1 MTSIGKKFSFA
12 SMAGTLPAD
21 TFDVVSFTG
30 AEGLS
35 KLYHFDVTLVSDND
49 AIDLESVI
57 QSRAALSILRD
68 DGNIVFNGMLSAFEQ
83 METAQGLTQYRA
95 VLTPAFW
102 RLTLTY
108 HNQIF
113 LDKTIPQIIEAALQ
127 DGGLTSLDY
136 ELRLT
141 GQYQP
146 HEYICQYNES
156 HFNFI
161 SRLMEREGIY
171 YYFEQGAESEKLII
185 TDTAL
190 LHSVMAEGKK
200 VYYTQ
205 TSGLD
210 EASREEVVKSL
221 VCSQKMLPAKVL
233 LKDYNYRKPS
243 LELSVEHVVS
253 ERGFGDV
260 FIYGE
265 HFSTPEEGA
274 QLAKM
279 RAEALTCRARLFQGE
294 SLIPYLRPGYLVE
307 LVGHNR
313 ADFND
318 TYLTT
323 DLAHY
328 GDQTFLF
335 TSGLGTVGS
344 TRERSSSYHNS
355 FTAISS
361 SSQFRPE
368 RITEKPRIPGTMN
381 AHIDAAGSGQYA
393 EVDNQGRYK
402 VTLPFDLNNA
412 MGGKASSWLR
422 MAQPYAGENHGM
434 HFPLHKGTEVLL
446 TFIDGDPDRPIIA
459 AAVPNPITPSPI
471 NSANATQSRITTAG
485 GNKLHLEDQQGGER
499 ILLHTP
505 KQNSWIRM
513 GTQNAPA
520 PALGSSEEEDTSTD
534 DDADD
539 GIKVSTTGSFELES
553 TTSNSITMGEEMSIV
568 LGSAYNVQVGTETS
582 IMVGGAVDMSLGLLL
597 EGSLGSHVEYCDG
610 HWYTD
615 SRENEL
621 VGRKSV
627 EIKAGATS
635 TKLNVLMGLM
645 FGLAALDTLAVG
657 LVSGL
662 DDKLEEDKKEQNY
675 FAGFS
680 DAAYIV
686 ALAILDII
694 VITDKMGVKFP
705 SEIVLDAHSTEVTSP
720 YLHLETKKGPLAL
733 AVDKAITFKNALANP
748 AVDVL
753 QKADDAIQLAKD
765 ALNLTKEGNII
776 LEAFLN
782 IENTAN
788 GKISNEAKV
797 GGISNEA
804 LAGGITNKATAGGI
818 TNEATSGGIT
828 NTAAAGG
835 ITNTAA
841 TGGITNT
848 ADTGNITSTATAGN
862 IELTAVASKLTM
874 NANQVKLN
882 TSGDMAKL
890 DLNTNQCSVTANT
903 GNFQFLTSVSIQAG
917 AVIKLQ

>member
-12 SMAGTLPAD
+12 SMAGTLATD

-30 AEGLS
+30 TEGLS

-57 QSRAALSILRD
+57 QSRAALTILRD
-68 DGNIVFNGMLSAFEQ
+68 DGNIVFNGVLSAFEQ

-102 RLTLTY
+102 RQTLTY

-141 GQYQP
+141 GQYQS

-156 HFNFI
+156 HLNFI

-210 EASREEVVKSL
+210 ETSREEVVKSL
-221 VCSQKMLPAKVL
+221 VCSQKMLPARVL

-294 SLIPYLRPGYLVE
+294 SLIPYLRPGYLFQ

-323 DLAHY
+323 DLTHH

-335 TSGLGTVGS
+335 TSGLGVAGS
-344 TRERSSSYHNS
+344 TRERSSSYRNS

-368 RITEKPRIPGTMN
+368 RVTEKPRIPGTMN

-393 EVDNQGRYK
+393 EIDDQGRYK
-402 VTLPFDLNNA
+402 VVLPFDLNSA
-412 MGGKASSWLR
+412 KDGKASSWLR

-485 GNKLHLEDQQGGER
+485 GNKLHIEDQQGGER

-505 KQNSWIRM
+505 KENSWIRM
-513 GTQNAPA
+513 GTPNDP
-520 PALGSSEEEDTSTD
+520 PPSPPGKKKS
-534 DDADD
+534 
-539 GIKVSTTGSFELES
+539 GIKAHTTGTFERES
-553 TTSNSITMGEEMSIV
+553 ATSNSITMGEEMSIV
-568 LGSAYNVQVGTETS
+568 LGSSYNVQVGTETS
-582 IMVGGAVDMSLGLLL
+582 IMAGGTVDMSLGLMV
-597 EGSLGSHVEYCDG
+597 EGFLGSHVEYSDG
-610 HWYTD
+610 WCYTD

-645 FGLAALDTLAVG
+645 FALAALDTLAVG
-657 LVSGL
+657 LVSQF
-662 DDKLEEDKKEQNY
+662 DDKLAGDKEENKQEQQL
-675 FAGFS
+675 FTGIS
-680 DAAYIV
+680 DAAYAGV
-686 ALAILDII
+686 LLILDLIL
-694 VITDKMGVKFP
+694 VFDKIGLKFP
-705 SEIVLDAHSTEVTSP
+705 SEIKLDAYSTKVTSP
-720 YLHLETKKGPLAL
+720 YLQLETTGQLKVAL
-733 AVDKAITFKNALANP
+733 DTATKNHTNLVSASAAAEEILKASEAMKTA
-748 AVDVL
+748 
-753 QKADDAIQLAKD
+753 QD
-765 ALNLTKEGNII
+765 ALNNHANDGNII
-776 LEAFLN
+776 LKASLN
-782 IENTAN
+782 IKNTAN
-788 GKISNEAKV
+788 GTISNTA
-797 GGISNEA
+797 GLGISNEA
-804 LAGGITNKATAGGI
+804 TAGGITNKA
-818 TNEATSGGIT
+818 E
-828 NTAAAGG
+828 AGG
-835 ITNTAA
+835 ITNTADVA
-841 TGGITNT
+841 NITNT
-848 ADTGNITSTATAGN
+848 AKEGNITNTAKLGISNETTGNITNKGDVNNLTAT
-862 IELTAVASKLTM
+862 TS
-874 NANQVKLN
+874 LN
-882 TSGDMAKL
+882 
-890 DLNTNQCSVTANT
+890 
-903 GNFQFLTSVSIQAG
+903 LTSNDAVSVKGVSIQMKATG
-917 AVIKLQ
+917 VVGMEATTTLKISSKGVATIDGEVIKIA

>member
-1 MTSIGKKFSFA
+1 MTSIGKKFSFV
-12 SMAGTLPAD
+12 SKAGTLATD

-30 AEGLS
+30 TEGLS

-49 AIDLESVI
+49 GIDLEGVI

-83 METAQGLTQYRA
+83 METAQGLTHYRA

-102 RLTLTY
+102 RQTLTH

-156 HFNFI
+156 HFSFI

-171 YYFEQGAESEKLII
+171 YYFEQGAECEKLII

-190 LHSVMAEGKK
+190 LHSVMAEGTKMF
-200 VYYTQ
+200 YSQ
-205 TSGLD
+205 PSGLD

-279 RAEALTCRARLFQGE
+279 RAEALMCRARLFQGE
-294 SLIPYLRPGYLVE
+294 SLIPYLRPGYLFQ
-307 LVGHNR
+307 LAGHNR

-323 DLAHY
+323 DLTHN

-335 TSGLGTVGS
+335 TSGLGVAGS
-344 TRERSSSYHNS
+344 SRERFSAYHNS

-368 RITEKPRIPGTMN
+368 RVTEKPRVPGTMN

-402 VTLPFDLNNA
+402 VVLPFDLNNT

-446 TFIDGDPDRPIIA
+446 TFVDGDPDRPIIA
-459 AAVPNPITPSPI
+459 AAVPNPITPSPV

-485 GNKLHLEDQQGGER
+485 GNKLHMEDQQGSEGM
-499 ILLHTP
+499 LLQTP
-505 KQNSWIRM
+505 KSNTSFRLGLVSETSETEPPTNQELQNQINEINTELETEKSEQEEEEANSGVSIYTGAGIEITSAWENSLTLGECTEVTVGIANDIM
-513 GTQNAPA
+513 
-520 PALGSSEEEDTSTD
+520 LGS
-534 DDADD
+534 
-539 GIKVSTTGSFELES
+539 
-553 TTSNSITMGEEMSIV
+553 
-568 LGSAYNVQVGTETS
+568 ETS
-582 IMVGGAVDMSLGLLL
+582 ITAGSAMEVFLGTKMDMTVANTVDLYWGDVYSICKDNELTGQNSVLVKAGGTSPPIWAAATAMLALTAATTVAAAAMGKASKANTATITSINEILMALDVALSLYANSALCKAADKVLYNSTIELGTTGI
-597 EGSLGSHVEYCDG
+597 EEKVTAGNIEQKVSLGSIEQVVITGNIEQTVTTGDIQMEV
-610 HWYTD
+610 D
-615 SRENEL
+615 
-621 VGRKSV
+621 
-627 EIKAGATS
+627 AGKI
-635 TKLNVLMGLM
+635 KLNVG
-645 FGLAALDTLAVG
+645 
-657 LVSGL
+657 
-662 DDKLEEDKKEQNY
+662 
-675 FAGFS
+675 
-680 DAAYIV
+680 
-686 ALAILDII
+686 
-694 VITDKMGVKFP
+694 
-705 SEIVLDAHSTEVTSP
+705 
-720 YLHLETKKGPLAL
+720 
-733 AVDKAITFKNALANP
+733 
-748 AVDVL
+748 
-753 QKADDAIQLAKD
+753 
-765 ALNLTKEGNII
+765 EGNVTQRVI
-776 LEAFLN
+776 
-782 IENTAN
+782 
-788 GKISNEAKV
+788 
-797 GGISNEA
+797 
-804 LAGGITNKATAGGI
+804 
-818 TNEATSGGIT
+818 
-828 NTAAAGG
+828 
-835 ITNTAA
+835 
-841 TGGITNT
+841 
-848 ADTGNITSTATAGN
+848 TGNIGQNVTTGDIDQTVTTGNIEQEVITGNIEQKVTTGNIKQTVVAGN
-862 IELTAVASKLTM
+862 IELTAAASKLTM
-874 NANQVKLN
+874 NADQVKLN
-882 TSGDMAKL
+882 TTGDFAKL
-890 DLNTNQCSVTANT
+890 DLNTNQCTVSANT
-903 GNFQFLTSVSIQAG
+903 GNFQFLSSVSIQAG
-917 AVIKLQ
+917 AIIKLQ

>member
-49 AIDLESVI
+49 VIDLESVI

-102 RLTLTY
+102 RLSLTY

-156 HFNFI
+156 HHSFI

-294 SLIPYLRPGYLVE
+294 SLIPYLRPGYLFQ

-323 DLAHY
+323 DLTHS

-335 TSGLGTVGS
+335 TSGMGVAGS

-402 VTLPFDLNNA
+402 VTLPFDLNSA

-485 GNKLHLEDQQGGER
+485 GNKLHLEDQQGSEGM
-499 ILLHTP
+499 LLQTP
-505 KQNSWIRM
+505 KSNTSFR
-513 GTQNAPA
+513 
-520 PALGSSEEEDTSTD
+520 LGLVSATSEAEPPTNQELQDQINEINTELETEKTKQEEEDAKQEEEEANSGVSIYTGAGIEITS
-534 DDADD
+534 AW
-539 GIKVSTTGSFELES
+539 E
-553 TTSNSITMGEEMSIV
+553 NSLTFGECTEVTIGAANEI
-568 LGSAYNVQVGTETS
+568 LLGTETS
-582 IMVGGAVDMSLGLLL
+582 ITAGAAMEIFLGTKMDLTS
-597 EGSLGSHVEYCDG
+597 GNTVEYYNGDVC
-610 HWYTD
+610 TICA
-615 SRENEL
+615 ENEL
-621 VGRKSV
+621 TGQKSVLIKAGGASPAIAGSVAAILVLTAASSALATAMGKASKASATEITVVNETILAINTLLCRCANSSVFKAAEKLTYASTIELDLTEIEIKSPGV
-627 EIKAGATS
+627 EIKS
-635 TKLNVLMGLM
+635 I
-645 FGLAALDTLAVG
+645 
-657 LVSGL
+657 L
-662 DDKLEEDKKEQNY
+662 DDVTIK
-675 FAGFS
+675 GTS
-680 DAAYIV
+680 DV
-686 ALAILDII
+686 N
-694 VITDKMGVKFP
+694 ITGLLGLNMKSVTNDVM
-705 SEIVLDAHSTEVTSP
+705 LDAGKNLLCT
-720 YLHLETKKGPLAL
+720 AL
-733 AVDKAITFKNALANP
+733 
-748 AVDVL
+748 
-753 QKADDAIQLAKD
+753 
-765 ALNLTKEGNII
+765 
-776 LEAFLN
+776 
-782 IENTAN
+782 
-788 GKISNEAKV
+788 GKISNTAGLDLLNESTAGNLTNKASV
-797 GGISNEA
+797 NLVNEGIVN
-804 LAGGITNKATAGGI
+804 ITNKGATNNLTATNALSLKSETGAI
-818 TNEATSGGIT
+818 TVD
-828 NTAAAGG
+828 AAAS
-835 ITNTAA
+835 ITMNSSKTTIEAWGDVDINGA
-841 TGGITNT
+841 TGVCING
-848 ADTGNITSTATAGN
+848 A
-862 IELTAVASKLTM
+862 L
-874 NANQVKLN
+874 VKL
-882 TSGDMAKL
+882 G
-890 DLNTNQCSVTANT
+890 
-903 GNFQFLTSVSIQAG
+903 
-917 AVIKLQ
+917 

>member
-1 MTSIGKKFSFA
+1 MTSIGKKFGFA
-12 SMAGTLPAD
+12 SKAGTLPAD

-49 AIDLESVI
+49 VIDLESVI

-95 VLTPAFW
+95 VLAPAFW

-156 HFNFI
+156 HHNFI

-294 SLIPYLRPGYLVE
+294 SLIPYLRPGYLFQ

-323 DLAHY
+323 DLTHS

-335 TSGLGTVGS
+335 TSGLGVTGS

-402 VTLPFDLNNA
+402 VTLPFDLNSA

-520 PALGSSEEEDTSTD
+520 PALGSSEEKDADTSTD

-680 DAAYIV
+680 DAAYVV

-720 YLHLETKKGPLAL
+720 YLHLETKQGPLAAAVAEATTNKVITL
-733 AVDKAITFKNALANP
+733 ALVNP
-748 AVDVL
+748 AVDAL
-753 QKADDAIQLAKD
+753 QKAEDALQLAKN
-765 ALNLTKEGNII
+765 ALSASQEGNII

-788 GKISNEAKV
+788 GKISNEAKI
-797 GGISNEA
+797 GGITNEA
-804 LAGGITNKATAGGI
+804 LAGGITNKAK
-818 TNEATSGGIT
+818 
-828 NTAAAGG
+828 AGG
-835 ITNTAA
+835 ITNTA
-841 TGGITNT
+841 
-848 ADTGNITSTATAGN
+848 DLENITSTAIAGN
-862 IELTAVASKLTM
+862 ITNKAGAKLT
-874 NANQVKLN
+874 NE
-882 TSGDMAKL
+882 G
-890 DLNTNQCSVTANT
+890 TAEITNT
-903 GNFQFLTSVSIQAG
+903 GAVNNLTGTTSLNMKSDGAVSVKGFSIKMEATGVVGVQATTTLEIKSQGAATIDG
-917 AVIKLQ
+917 AVIKVG

>member
-1 MTSIGKKFSFA
+1 MTSIGNKFSFT
-12 SMAGTLPAD
+12 SMAATLPAD

-35 KLYHFDVTLVSDND
+35 KLYHFDVTLVADND

-57 QSRAALSILRD
+57 QSRAALTILRD

-83 METAQGLTQYRA
+83 METAQGLTQYRT

-102 RLTLTY
+102 RQTLTH

-141 GQYQP
+141 GQYQS

-156 HFNFI
+156 HFSFI

-265 HFSTPEEGA
+265 HFSTPEEGT
-274 QLAKM
+274 QLAKI

-294 SLIPYLRPGYLVE
+294 SLIPFLRPGYLFQ

-323 DLAHY
+323 DLTHN

-335 TSGLGTVGS
+335 TSGLDVTGS

-368 RITEKPRIPGTMN
+368 RVTEKPRVPGTMN

-393 EVDNQGRYK
+393 EVDDQGRYK
-402 VTLPFDLNNA
+402 VILPFDLNSA

-459 AAVPNPITPSPI
+459 AAVPNPITPSPV
-471 NSANATQSRITTAG
+471 NSSNSTQSRITTAG
-485 GNKLHLEDQQGGER
+485 GNKLHMEDQQGSEGM
-499 ILLHTP
+499 LLQTP
-505 KQNSWIRM
+505 KSNTSFRLGLVSETSETEPPTNKELQDQINDIKTDQAEEEANSGVSIYTGAGIEITSAWENSLTLGECTEVTVGIANDIM
-513 GTQNAPA
+513 
-520 PALGSSEEEDTSTD
+520 LGS
-534 DDADD
+534 
-539 GIKVSTTGSFELES
+539 
-553 TTSNSITMGEEMSIV
+553 
-568 LGSAYNVQVGTETS
+568 ETS
-582 IMVGGAVDMSLGLLL
+582 ITAGSAMEVFLGTKMDMTIANTVDLYWGNVYSICKNNELTGQNSVLVKAGGASPPIWV
-597 EGSLGSHVEYCDG
+597 
-610 HWYTD
+610 
-615 SRENEL
+615 
-621 VGRKSV
+621 
-627 EIKAGATS
+627 AATA
-635 TKLNVLMGLM
+635 M
-645 FGLAALDTLAVG
+645 
-657 LVSGL
+657 
-662 DDKLEEDKKEQNY
+662 
-675 FAGFS
+675 
-680 DAAYIV
+680 
-686 ALAILDII
+686 
-694 VITDKMGVKFP
+694 
-705 SEIVLDAHSTEVTSP
+705 
-720 YLHLETKKGPLAL
+720 LAL
-733 AVDKAITFKNALANP
+733 
-748 AVDVL
+748 
-753 QKADDAIQLAKD
+753 
-765 ALNLTKEGNII
+765 
-776 LEAFLN
+776 
-782 IENTAN
+782 
-788 GKISNEAKV
+788 
-797 GGISNEA
+797 
-804 LAGGITNKATAGGI
+804 
-818 TNEATSGGIT
+818 
-828 NTAAAGG
+828 
-835 ITNTAA
+835 TAA
-841 TGGITNT
+841 TTVAAAAMGKASKANT
-848 ADTGNITSTATAGN
+848 ATITTVNEVLMALDVALSLYANSALCKIADKVLYNATIELDTTGIEEKVTLGSIEQAVVTGNIEQNVTLGSIEQAVVTGNIEQNVDVGNIEQKIVAGNIEQEVTTGNITLNVAAGDIKLDVDIGNIKSAITDGTAGCKVLN
-862 IELTAVASKLTM
+862 GTLTNEVVNGSLTNSVAVGTLTNKAPTVIMGTTGNAAKVELA
-874 NANQVKLN
+874 ANVCN
-882 TSGDMAKL
+882 
-890 DLNTNQCSVTANT
+890 VTANT
-903 GNFQFLTSVSIQAG
+903 GNFSFLTAVQIQAG
-917 AVIKLQ
+917 AIIKLQ

>member
-49 AIDLESVI
+49 VIDLESVI

-83 METAQGLTQYRA
+83 METAQGRTHYRA

-146 HEYICQYNES
+146 HEYICQYNEC
-156 HFNFI
+156 HHNFI

-171 YYFEQGAESEKLII
+171 YYFEQGAQSEKLIV

-294 SLIPYLRPGYLVE
+294 SLIPYLRPGYLFQ

-323 DLAHY
+323 DLTHS

-335 TSGLGTVGS
+335 TSGMGVAGS

-402 VTLPFDLNNA
+402 VTLPFDLNSA

-485 GNKLHLEDQQGGER
+485 GNKLHMEDQQGSEGMLLKTPKSNTSFRLGLVSATTETEPPTNQELQNQINEINTELETEKTKQEEKDAKQEEEEANSGVSIYTGAGIEITSAWENSLTLGECTEVTIGAAND
-499 ILLHTP
+499 ILL
-505 KQNSWIRM
+505 
-513 GTQNAPA
+513 
-520 PALGSSEEEDTSTD
+520 
-534 DDADD
+534 
-539 GIKVSTTGSFELES
+539 
-553 TTSNSITMGEEMSIV
+553 
-568 LGSAYNVQVGTETS
+568 GTETS
-582 IMVGGAVDMSLGLLL
+582 ITAGAAMEIFLGTKMDLTS
-597 EGSLGSHVEYCDG
+597 GNTVEYYNGDVC
-610 HWYTD
+610 TICA
-615 SRENEL
+615 ENEL
-621 VGRKSV
+621 TGQKSVLIKAGGASPAIAGSVAAILVLTAASSALATAMGKASKASATEITVVNETILAINTLLCMCANSSVFKAAEKLTYASTIEMGLTEIEIKSPGV
-627 EIKAGATS
+627 EIKS
-635 TKLNVLMGLM
+635 I
-645 FGLAALDTLAVG
+645 
-657 LVSGL
+657 L
-662 DDKLEEDKKEQNY
+662 DDVTIK
-675 FAGFS
+675 GTS
-680 DAAYIV
+680 DVNITGLLGLNMKSV
-686 ALAILDII
+686 AND
-694 VITDKMGVKFP
+694 VM
-705 SEIVLDAHSTEVTSP
+705 LDAGKNLLCT
-720 YLHLETKKGPLAL
+720 AL
-733 AVDKAITFKNALANP
+733 
-748 AVDVL
+748 
-753 QKADDAIQLAKD
+753 
-765 ALNLTKEGNII
+765 
-776 LEAFLN
+776 
-782 IENTAN
+782 
-788 GKISNEAKV
+788 GKISNTAGLDLLNESTAGNLTNKASV
-797 GGISNEA
+797 NLVNEGIVN
-804 LAGGITNKATAGGI
+804 ITNKGATNNLTATNALSLKSEAGAI
-818 TNEATSGGIT
+818 TVD
-828 NTAAAGG
+828 AAAS
-835 ITNTAA
+835 ITMNSSKTTIEAWGDVDINGA
-841 TGGITNT
+841 TGVCING
-848 ADTGNITSTATAGN
+848 A
-862 IELTAVASKLTM
+862 L
-874 NANQVKLN
+874 VKL
-882 TSGDMAKL
+882 G
-890 DLNTNQCSVTANT
+890 
-903 GNFQFLTSVSIQAG
+903 
-917 AVIKLQ
+917 

>member
-1 MTSIGKKFSFA
+1 MMSIGKKFSFA
-12 SMAGTLPAD
+12 SKAGTLPAD

-30 AEGLS
+30 TEGLS

-57 QSRAALSILRD
+57 QSRAALTILRD

-102 RLTLTY
+102 RQTLTY

-156 HFNFI
+156 HFSFI

-171 YYFEQGAESEKLII
+171 YYFEQGAESEKLIL

-200 VYYTQ
+200 VSYTQ

-294 SLIPYLRPGYLVE
+294 SLIPYLRPGYLFQ

-323 DLAHY
+323 DLVHN

-335 TSGLGTVGS
+335 TSGLGAVGS

-368 RITEKPRIPGTMN
+368 RVTEKPRIPGTMN

-402 VTLPFDLNNA
+402 VILPFDLNSA

-471 NSANATQSRITTAG
+471 TSSNSTQSRITTAG
-485 GNKLHLEDQQGGER
+485 GNKLHMEDQQGGER

-505 KQNSWIRM
+505 QKNTWIRM
-513 GTQNAPA
+513 GTPNDPEGEPPPSQ
-520 PALGSSEEEDTSTD
+520 EEINQEQEKTNKELENKIKELEDES
-534 DDADD
+534 ANS
-539 GIKVSTTGSFELES
+539 GIKLSSTAGFEVECAFENKLV
-553 TTSNSITMGEEMSIV
+553 MGEQTELTIGSKNDV
-568 LGSAYNVQVGTETS
+568 LLGTETAIKLAS
-582 IMVGGAVDMSLGLLL
+582 ALEVFLGVKADATIGTKI
-597 EGSLGSHVEYCDG
+597 EMGRGSVYSNFK
-610 HWYTD
+610 
-615 SRENEL
+615 ENEL
-621 VGRKSV
+621 VGSKKV
-627 EIKAGATS
+627 GIKAGGASPATIAAMTAMFIAS
-635 TKLNVLMGLM
+635 AANTALVAGMGISQKGNTGSKAAVVTADI
-645 FGLAALDTLAVG
+645 GLTAIIAAI
-657 LVSGL
+657 SGL
-662 DDKLEEDKKEQNY
+662 IASGTLSLAE
-675 FAGFS
+675 AI
-680 DAAYIV
+680 AYASSIE
-686 ALAILDII
+686 LDI
-694 VITDKMGVKFP
+694 
-705 SEIVLDAHSTEVTSP
+705 SEIEMKSP
-720 YLHLETKKGPLAL
+720 KIKMEAL
-733 AVDKAITFKNALANP
+733 
-748 AVDVL
+748 
-753 QKADDAIQLAKD
+753 
-765 ALNLTKEGNII
+765 LT
-776 LEAFLN
+776 
-782 IENTAN
+782 
-788 GKISNEAKV
+788 
-797 GGISNEA
+797 GISMTA
-804 LAGGITNKATAGGI
+804 VAGGIKSTAT
-818 TNEATSGGIT
+818 
-828 NTAAAGG
+828 AGG

-841 TGGITNT
+841 VGGITNT
-848 ADTGNITSTATAGN
+848 ATAGDISNTAAAGGISNTATTSITNTTPVVTNTVSTSVTTTAPIVSTTATTSITSTAPTVSMGTTGN
-862 IELTAVASKLTM
+862 AAKVELA
-874 NANQVKLN
+874 ANVCN
-882 TSGDMAKL
+882 
-890 DLNTNQCSVTANT
+890 VTGNT
-903 GNFQFLTSVSIQAG
+903 GTFSFLTSVQILAG
-917 AVIKLQ
+917 AIIKLQ

>member
-12 SMAGTLPAD
+12 SKAGTLAAD

-30 AEGLS
+30 TEGLS

-49 AIDLESVI
+49 AIDLEGVI
-57 QSRAALSILRD
+57 QSRAVLTILRD
-68 DGNIVFNGMLSAFEQ
+68 DGNIVFNGVLSAFGQ

-102 RLTLTY
+102 RQTLTY

-156 HFNFI
+156 HHNFV
-161 SRLMEREGIY
+161 SRLMERKGIY
-171 YYFEQGAESEKLII
+171 YYFEQGAESEKLIL

-210 EASREEVVKSL
+210 EASREEVVKSV

-274 QLAKM
+274 QLAKI

-294 SLIPYLRPGYLVE
+294 SLIPYLRPGYLFQM
-307 LVGHNR
+307 VGHNR

-323 DLAHY
+323 DLTHN

-335 TSGLGTVGS
+335 TSGLGVAGS
-344 TRERSSSYHNS
+344 TRERSSSYRNS

-368 RITEKPRIPGTMN
+368 RVTEKPRIPGTMN

-393 EVDNQGRYK
+393 EVDDQGRYK
-402 VTLPFDLNNA
+402 VILPFDLNSA
-412 MGGKASSWLR
+412 MGGKGSSWLR

-459 AAVPNPITPSPI
+459 SAVPNPITPSPI

-485 GNKLHLEDQQGGER
+485 GNKLHMEDQQGSEGMLLQTPKSNTSFRLGLVSETEPPTNQELQDQINEINTELATEKTTQEAEDAKEKEEAANSGVSIYTGAGIEITSSWENSLTLGECTEVTIGMAND
-499 ILLHTP
+499 ILL
-505 KQNSWIRM
+505 
-513 GTQNAPA
+513 
-520 PALGSSEEEDTSTD
+520 
-534 DDADD
+534 
-539 GIKVSTTGSFELES
+539 
-553 TTSNSITMGEEMSIV
+553 
-568 LGSAYNVQVGTETS
+568 GTETS
-582 IMVGGAVDMSLGLLL
+582 ITVGAAMEIFLGTKMDLTA
-597 EGSLGSHVEYCDG
+597 GNTVEYYNGDVCTICAD
-610 HWYTD
+610 
-615 SRENEL
+615 NEL
-621 VGRKSV
+621 TGQKSV
-627 EIKAGATS
+627 LIKAGGESPAIAASVAGILALTAASTAIATAMGKASKAS
-635 TKLNVLMGLM
+635 TAKITTFNEIILGINTLLCIYANSTVFKAAEKLTYASTIEMGLTEIEIKSPEIKM
-645 FGLAALDTLAVG
+645 EAL
-657 LVSGL
+657 
-662 DDKLEEDKKEQNY
+662 
-675 FAGFS
+675 
-680 DAAYIV
+680 
-686 ALAILDII
+686 
-694 VITDKMGVKFP
+694 
-705 SEIVLDAHSTEVTSP
+705 
-720 YLHLETKKGPLAL
+720 
-733 AVDKAITFKNALANP
+733 
-748 AVDVL
+748 
-753 QKADDAIQLAKD
+753 
-765 ALNLTKEGNII
+765 LT
-776 LEAFLN
+776 
-782 IENTAN
+782 
-788 GKISNEAKV
+788 
-797 GGISNEA
+797 GISMTA
-804 LAGGITNKATAGGI
+804 LAGGIESTATLGGITNTATAGGI
-818 TNEATSGGIT
+818 TN
-828 NTAAAGG
+828 NVVAGG
-835 ITNTAA
+835 ITNNVGAGGIANTAA
-841 TGGITNT
+841 TEDITNT
-848 ADTGNITSTATAGN
+848 ATMGDIVNTASFGNMTNSAIMGSMTNTA
-862 IELTAVASKLTM
+862 E
-874 NANQVKLN
+874 
-882 TSGDMAKL
+882 
-890 DLNTNQCSVTANT
+890 SVTNKAFTNLVNEGVATITNKGAVNNLT
-903 GNFQFLTSVSIQAG
+903 GTTEVKVSAPSVSIDGTATVTITAAG
-917 AVIKLQ
+917 VVKLG

>member
-1 MTSIGKKFSFA
+1 
-12 SMAGTLPAD
+12 MAGTLAAD

-49 AIDLESVI
+49 VIDLESVI

-83 METAQGLTQYRA
+83 METAQGRTQYRA

-156 HFNFI
+156 HHNFV
-161 SRLMEREGIY
+161 SRLIEREGIY

-190 LHSVMAEGKK
+190 LHSVMAEGTKM
-200 VYYTQ
+200 YYSQ
-205 TSGLD
+205 PSGLD
-210 EASREEVVKSL
+210 ESSREEVVKSL

-294 SLIPYLRPGYLVE
+294 SLIPYLRPGYLFQ

-323 DLAHY
+323 DLTHS

-335 TSGLGTVGS
+335 TSGLGTDGS

-402 VTLPFDLNNA
+402 VTLPFDLNSA

-459 AAVPNPITPSPI
+459 SAVPNPLNPSPVT
-471 NSANATQSRITTAG
+471 SENATQSRITTAG
-485 GNKLHLEDQQGGER
+485 GNKIHIEDQKDGER
-499 ILLHTP
+499 ILLQTP
-505 KQNSWIRM
+505 KNNSWIRM
-513 GTQNAPA
+513 GTPNDPPPENHKTQDEINKAVEDMEEESANAGIKLSSTA
-520 PALGSSEEEDTSTD
+520 GFETEVAFENKLVMGETTEIVIGSSNE
-534 DDADD
+534 
-539 GIKVSTTGSFELES
+539 
-553 TTSNSITMGEEMSIV
+553 V
-568 LGSAYNVQVGTETS
+568 LFGTETAIKVAS
-582 IMVGGAVDMSLGLLL
+582 ALELFLGVKADATVGSKI
-597 EGSLGSHVEYCDG
+597 EYG
-610 HWYTD
+610 RGKVL
-615 SRENEL
+615 SNFNENEL
-621 VGRKSV
+621 VGNKKV
-627 EIKAGATS
+627 EIRAGGTCAPVEGAMAA
-635 TKLNVLMGLM
+635 LLVLGAANTA
-645 FGLAALDTLAVG
+645 LAAL
-657 LVSGL
+657 
-662 DDKLEEDKKEQNY
+662 N
-675 FAGFS
+675 
-680 DAAYIV
+680 
-686 ALAILDII
+686 
-694 VITDKMGVKFP
+694 
-705 SEIVLDAHSTEVTSP
+705 
-720 YLHLETKKGPLAL
+720 
-733 AVDKAITFKNALANP
+733 
-748 AVDVL
+748 
-753 QKADDAIQLAKD
+753 
-765 ALNLTKEGNII
+765 
-776 LEAFLN
+776 
-782 IENTAN
+782 
-788 GKISNEAKV
+788 
-797 GGISNEA
+797 GISNKDNKENLSTIIAGDVSLTAVLLALSNVVPFDAAFNEVSFASSIELDTLEIEMKSPKIKMEA
-804 LAGGITNKATAGGI
+804 LLTGISMTAMAGGIKNTATA
-818 TNEATSGGIT
+818 GGIT

-835 ITNTAA
+835 ITNTATAGGISNTA
-841 TGGITNT
+841 TAGGISNTAPTMTNTATASITNT
-848 ADTGNITSTATAGN
+848 TPVITNTVSTSVTTTAPIVSTTATTSITSTAPTVNMGTTGN
-862 IELTAVASKLTM
+862 AAKVELAA
-874 NANQVKLN
+874 NACN
-882 TSGDMAKL
+882 
-890 DLNTNQCSVTANT
+890 VTGNT
-903 GNFQFLTSVSIQAG
+903 GNFSFLTSVQIQAG
-917 AVIKLQ
+917 AIIKLQ

>member
-12 SMAGTLPAD
+12 SMAGTLAAD

-30 AEGLS
+30 TEGLS
-35 KLYHFDVTLVSDND
+35 KLYHFDVTLVSDTD

-57 QSRAALSILRD
+57 QSRVTLTILRD

-83 METAQGLTQYRA
+83 MGTAQGLTQYRA

-102 RLTLTY
+102 RQTLTY

-156 HFNFI
+156 HYRFI

-171 YYFEQGAESEKLII
+171 YYFEQGAKSEKLII

-190 LHSVMAEGKK
+190 LHAVMAEGKK

-210 EASREEVVKSL
+210 EASREEIIKSL
-221 VCSQKMLPAKVL
+221 VCSQKMLPARVL

-243 LELSVEHVVS
+243 LELSVEHVVA
-253 ERGFGDV
+253 EQGFGDV

-274 QLAKM
+274 QLAKV
-279 RAEALTCRARLFQGE
+279 RAEALICRARLFQGE
-294 SLIPYLRPGYLVE
+294 SLIPYLRPGYLFQ
-307 LVGHNR
+307 LAGHNR

-323 DLAHY
+323 DLTHH

-335 TSGLGTVGS
+335 TSGLGAAGS
-344 TRERSSSYHNS
+344 TREQSSFYHNS

-361 SSQFRPE
+361 SNQFRPE
-368 RITEKPRIPGTMN
+368 RVTEKPRISGTMN

-402 VTLPFDLNNA
+402 VILPFDLNSV

-485 GNKLHLEDQQGGER
+485 GNKLHMEDQQGSEGM
-499 ILLHTP
+499 LLQTP
-505 KQNSWIRM
+505 K
-513 GTQNAPA
+513 
-520 PALGSSEEEDTSTD
+520 
-534 DDADD
+534 
-539 GIKVSTTGSFELES
+539 S
-553 TTSNSITMGEEMSIV
+553 TTSVQLGLVKSESESPSTEELQEQIDEMKEEQKKEKEEQAEEKANSGITMYTGAGIEITSAWENSLTLGECTEVTIGAANDI
-568 LGSAYNVQVGTETS
+568 LLGTETS
-582 IMVGGAVDMSLGLLL
+582 ITAGAAMEIFLGTKMDLTAGNTVEYYNGDVCTICAENELTGQTSVLIKAGGASPAIAASVAAILVLTAASSVLATAMGKASKASAAEITTVNEAIMVINTLLCIYANSTVFKAAEKLTYASTIEMGLTEIEIKSPEIKLEALLTGISMTAMVGGIESTATLG
-597 EGSLGSHVEYCDG
+597 G
-610 HWYTD
+610 
-615 SRENEL
+615 
-621 VGRKSV
+621 
-627 EIKAGATS
+627 
-635 TKLNVLMGLM
+635 
-645 FGLAALDTLAVG
+645 
-657 LVSGL
+657 
-662 DDKLEEDKKEQNY
+662 
-675 FAGFS
+675 
-680 DAAYIV
+680 
-686 ALAILDII
+686 
-694 VITDKMGVKFP
+694 IT
-705 SEIVLDAHSTEVTSP
+705 
-720 YLHLETKKGPLAL
+720 
-733 AVDKAITFKNALANP
+733 
-748 AVDVL
+748 
-753 QKADDAIQLAKD
+753 
-765 ALNLTKEGNII
+765 
-776 LEAFLN
+776 
-782 IENTAN
+782 NTA
-788 GKISNEAKV
+788 I
-797 GGISNEA
+797 
-804 LAGGITNKATAGGI
+804 AGGITNTATAGGISNTAVTGGISNTATAGGI
-818 TNEATSGGIT
+818 TNTAEVEDIS
-828 NTAAAGG
+828 NTA
-835 ITNTAA
+835 T
-841 TGGITNT
+841 
-848 ADTGNITSTATAGN
+848 TGNISNSAMSGTISSLGLTNKMTAMQSLLLKSEGSASVTSTAGLTLDGGISTTLKASNSLGINCPAG
-862 IELTAVASKLTM
+862 
-874 NANQVKLN
+874 
-882 TSGDMAKL
+882 
-890 DLNTNQCSVTANT
+890 
-903 GNFQFLTSVSIQAG
+903 SVSLNG
-917 AVIKLQ
+917 ALIKLG